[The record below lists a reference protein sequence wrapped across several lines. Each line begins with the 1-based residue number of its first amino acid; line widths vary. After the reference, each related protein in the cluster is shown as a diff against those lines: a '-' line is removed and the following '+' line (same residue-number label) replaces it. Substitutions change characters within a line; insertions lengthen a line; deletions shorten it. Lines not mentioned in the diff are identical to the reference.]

1 MPHRRHNLLLSNEIV
16 LLNHVLCTLEV
27 KRQLLL
33 VLGRYI
39 LLIQQLVGFF
49 DIIRVKHGVRIDLSF
64 QIINRRRRY
73 GSGEQRSRIV
83 RCKCRFDIFVCI
95 CKVQHEG
102 FLLERRANTIQ
113 AGKRLNS
120 RYALQLFENIHSAE
134 FRLVKPGLIL
144 IRNQKYLIFVLIKF
158 FCQTILR
165 ETVHGSLGIFGF
177 IVRELYFA
185 RKCNQSFDIGIAFF
199 LCIILKR
206 LTVFDR
212 ALPGSSDDHCL
223 CHTAKFRHHCCA
235 EMFNDN
241 LYTLCNVRLVQF
253 HKPRNLPLCISSL
266 ASRIFFNLLV
276 QLIKGIISG
285 IVLKHIKDKAL
296 LNGLFHRID
305 MKRLTLP
312 FGVQSTKQLNRCG
325 LGGGGES
332 EHGNIRLFAISADFT
347 RNHIFHIDAFLF
359 SCTQRLCDRCHVL
372 TCRGGMCLID
382 NNRKMLVFQPGNT
395 VYNIRE
401 FLNCSGDDFRIAVQ
415 SNGKVCRVTLIV
427 HDTDKPR
434 FMLHA
439 HNRFLQLTI
448 NHNSVSD
455 DHDIVKDNFVVCI
468 VQRSQAVRQPC
479 DRVRFAGACAVLN
492 QIVLRGTIVT
502 DITQQ
507 LADHIKLMIPRE
519 YDILGLFRFS
529 CQLVLTFLGFDKDEL
544 ADEVEN
550 GIFCQNILPHI
561 GHAVLVFESGI
572 ACTCIYSFAIAH
584 IEWQEEGGVAC
595 EFSGHIDLFQIH
607 SEVHKTTCLKP
618 EQAGFRVTVNTV
630 LIDGVLIGLTCGIAF
645 QFKGHDGETIQEN
658 NQVNALIIACP
669 DFLHDGENILFVFRQ
684 QLTVE
689 GGCRLG
695 VHKLQLHVGNL
706 NAVLQHIQ
714 QTAARFGHLGI
725 DKADEGI
732 LQVRLVDFTECLHLV
747 RLGIVQELKQQLTIH
762 SKQTVIAGCLTDE
775 VTIVLREPVHDEM
788 LIFFFRENIIH
799 DLAPFLVM
807 CSACHSHR

>member
-1 MPHRRHNLLLSNEIV
+1 MFDVDIGQKICDKVVFLVQISILKTGCLQQKLIESDKVPHRRYDLVLFDKIV
-16 LLNHVLCTLEV
+16 FFDHILCPFKV

-206 LTVFDR
+206 LTVFDC

-312 FGVQSTKQLNRCG
+312 FGVQSTEQLNRCG

-332 EHGNIRLFAISADFT
+332 EHGNIRLFAVSADFI

-382 NNRKMLVFQPGNT
+382 NNRKTLVFQPGNT

-427 HDTDKPR
+427 HDTDKPC

-448 NHNSVSD
+448 NHNSISD
-455 DHDIVKDNFVVCI
+455 DHNIVKDDFIIRI

-479 DRVRFAGACAVLN
+479 DRVRFAGACAVLD
-492 QIVLRGTIVT
+492 QIILRCAIIT

-507 LADHIKLMIPRE
+507 FADHIKLMIPRE
-519 YDILGLFRFS
+519 YDIFGFFRFPR
-529 CQLVLTFLGFDKDEL
+529 QLVLAFLSFDKDEL
-544 ADEVEN
+544 TDEIKD
-550 GIFCQNILPHI
+550 GILGQNILPHI
-561 GHAVLVFESGI
+561 RHAVFVFEGRVSRAGVDPF
-572 ACTCIYSFAIAH
+572 TVAH
-584 IEWQEEGGVAC
+584 
-595 EFSGHIDLFQIH
+595 
-607 SEVHKTTCLKP
+607 
-618 EQAGFRVTVNTV
+618 
-630 LIDGVLIGLTCGIAF
+630 
-645 QFKGHDGETIQEN
+645 
-658 NQVNALIIACP
+658 
-669 DFLHDGENILFVFRQ
+669 
-684 QLTVE
+684 VE
-689 GGCRLG
+689 R
-695 VHKLQLHVGNL
+695 
-706 NAVLQHIQ
+706 
-714 QTAARFGHLGI
+714 
-725 DKADEGI
+725 
-732 LQVRLVDFTECLHLV
+732 
-747 RLGIVQELKQQLTIH
+747 
-762 SKQTVIAGCLTDE
+762 
-775 VTIVLREPVHDEM
+775 
-788 LIFFFRENIIH
+788 
-799 DLAPFLVM
+799 
-807 CSACHSHR
+807 